1 MKDYFYRK
9 INRLPDNQKTESMIK
24 YGEYLRKEIILMKIF
39 NSKVEDFQLNY
50 LFSIFNNGIKINF
63 SFENIECVYY
73 SKYKKISGKF
83 IVPKNEFEVIINLKK
98 INIKIFG
105 IELEIS
111 DLDDTKLILKK
122 IKKMFEGK
130 MAMAEILFEP
140 YYTILKKELH
150 NKNDSNINEDLKKE
164 EEKDNT
170 INKNTNIKSN
180 DENKNNNINLINTNI
195 NSSNK
200 IILDDN
206 NILLNSFHKNIDEE
220 ESKKSIKCE
229 NNNII
234 NKNHY

>member
-1 MKDYFYRK
+1 
-9 INRLPDNQKTESMIK
+9 
-24 YGEYLRKEIILMKIF
+24 
-39 NSKVEDFQLNY
+39 
-50 LFSIFNNGIKINF
+50 
-63 SFENIECVYY
+63 
-73 SKYKKISGKF
+73 
-83 IVPKNEFEVIINLKK
+83 
-98 INIKIFG
+98 
-105 IELEIS
+105 
-111 DLDDTKLILKK
+111 
-122 IKKMFEGK
+122 MFEGK